1 MTPTANILQLFL
13 QTPAARRQSRW
24 TARQLSAAID
34 KCERSIVTA
43 IRQLATAGEITLDDD
58 GSLITPTSLSFHG
71 ETVESEECCVF
82 DALTP
87 ADDQLSLFD
96 DCDDVPASPVPTT
109 APRTTMSL
117 AKSTPVPAAA
127 VCLRPP
133 KPAEPVPAKNQKT
146 KKPADDVFCTNSVQ
160 TLDKPCTNSAQDDRM
175 ASLRATMAAFSAAFD
190 KRAHAP
196 DACANPMKQEN
207 KLINPMGYV
216 SPMDITY
223 ETPQPPPKKR
233 DEALYDYYLA
243 DVKRRFPDWH
253 VKIYN
258 PVTQREGNCK
268 WAVETLAAMM
278 AFGMPESVYWDTVD
292 FCFGKNKNTSAKSPA
307 LALLH
312 IVKELKSQYRWK
324 MDWQG
329 V

>member
-58 GSLITPTSLSFHG
+58 GSVILPTSFSFPN

-96 DCDDVPASPVPTT
+96 DCDSPVPT
-109 APRTTMSL
+109 AEPRTSMSL
-117 AKSTPVPAAA
+117 TNATPVQAAA

-133 KPAEPVPAKNQKT
+133 KPASANNQKT
-146 KKPADDVFCTNSVQ
+146 KKPADDELCTNFVQ
-160 TLDKPCTNSAQDDRM
+160 SLNKACTSPEQDDRL
-175 ASLRATMAAFSAAFD
+175 ASLQATMAAFSATFE
-190 KRAHAP
+190 RVCAH
-196 DACANPMKQEN
+196 DAHANPMNQEN
-207 KLINPMGYV
+207 KLINSMGYV
-216 SPMDITY
+216 SPMDKTY
-223 ETPQPPPKKR
+223 EAPSPPPKKR

-243 DVKRRFPDWH
+243 IVKQRFPEWH
-253 VKIYN
+253 VNIYN
-258 PVTQREGNCK
+258 PVTSREGNCK

-278 AFGMPESVYWDTVD
+278 AWGMPESVFWDTVEY
-292 FCFGKNKNTSAKSPA
+292 CFGSNKNTSAKSPA

-324 MDWQG
+324 ADWQED
-329 V
+329 

>member
-1 MTPTANILQLFL
+1 MTPTATILNLFF

-34 KCERSIVTA
+34 KCERSVVTA
-43 IRQLATAGEITLDDD
+43 ISQLAKAGEITLDDD
-58 GSLITPTSLSFHG
+58 GSVILPTSFSFPD
-71 ETVESEECCVF
+71 ETVESEECCVY

-96 DCDDVPASPVPTT
+96 DCDDVPASPVPT
-109 APRTTMSL
+109 AEPRTSMSL
-117 AKSTPVPAAA
+117 ANATPVQAAA

-133 KPAEPVPAKNQKT
+133 KAETANNQKT
-146 KKPADDVFCTNSVQ
+146 KKPADDAFCTNFVQ
-160 TLDKPCTNSAQDDRM
+160 TLNKPCTSIVQDDRM
-175 ASLRATMAAFSAAFD
+175 ASLQATMAAFSATFD
-190 KRAHAP
+190 ERVCAH
-196 DACANPMKQEN
+196 DAHANPMNQEN

-216 SPMDITY
+216 SPMDKTY
-223 ETPQPPPKKR
+223 EASPPPQKR

-243 DVKRRFPDWH
+243 IVKQRFPEWH

-258 PVTQREGNCK
+258 PVTSREGNCK

-278 AFGMPESVYWDTVD
+278 AWGMPESVFWDTVEY
-292 FCFGKNKNTSAKSPA
+292 CFGSNKNTSAKSPA

-324 MDWQG
+324 ADWNED
-329 V
+329 

>member
-1 MTPTANILQLFL
+1 MTPTANILNLFF

-43 IRQLATAGEITLDDD
+43 IRQLAKAGEITLDDD
-58 GSLITPTSLSFHG
+58 GSVILPNSFSFPD
-71 ETVESEECCVF
+71 ETVESEECCVY

-96 DCDDVPASPVPTT
+96 DCDDVPAPPIRQTDEQ
-109 APRTTMSL
+109 RTSMSL
-117 AKSTPVPAAA
+117 ANATPVQSAA

-133 KPAEPVPAKNQKT
+133 KPASANNQKT
-146 KKPADDVFCTNSVQ
+146 KKPADADVCTNLVQ
-160 TLDKPCTNSAQDDRM
+160 SLHKPCTSSAQADRL
-175 ASLRATMAAFSAAFD
+175 ASLRATMAAFAETFD
-190 KRAHAP
+190 KRASAC
-196 DACANPMKQEN
+196 DAHANPMNQEN

-216 SPMDITY
+216 SPMEKPY
-223 ETPQPPPKKR
+223 EAPSPPPQKR

-243 DVKRRFPDWH
+243 IVKQRFPEWH

-258 PVTQREGNCK
+258 PVTSREGNCK

-278 AFGMPESVYWDTVD
+278 AWGMPESVFWETVD
-292 FCFGKNKNTSAKSPA
+292 YCFGKNKNTSAKSPA

-312 IVKELKSQYRWK
+312 IVKELKSQYRWRA
-324 MDWQG
+324 DWNED
-329 V
+329 

>member
-13 QTPAARRQSRW
+13 QTSAARRQSRW

-58 GSLITPTSLSFHG
+58 GSLITPTSLSFQG

-96 DCDDVPASPVPTT
+96 DCDDVPASPVPT
-109 APRTTMSL
+109 AEPRTSMSL
-117 AKSTPVPAAA
+117 ANATPVQAAA

-133 KPAEPVPAKNQKT
+133 KPASANNQKT
-146 KKPADDVFCTNSVQ
+146 KKPADDAFCTNLVQ
-160 TLDKPCTNSAQDDRM
+160 TLNKACTSPEQDERL
-175 ASLRATMAAFSAAFD
+175 ASLQATMAAFAETFD
-190 KRAHAP
+190 KRASAH
-196 DACANPMKQEN
+196 DAHANPMNQEN

-216 SPMDITY
+216 SPMDKTY
-223 ETPQPPPKKR
+223 EASPPPKKR

-243 DVKRRFPDWH
+243 IVKQRFPDWH

-258 PVTQREGNCK
+258 PVTSREGNCK

-278 AFGMPESVYWDTVD
+278 AWGMPESVFWDTVEY
-292 FCFGKNKNTSAKSPA
+292 CFGSNKNTSAKSPA

-324 MDWQG
+324 ADWNED
-329 V
+329 